1 MITNSF
7 INRFPTGEVRVTPAA
22 YFALSHTEIVIGLIR
37 HIDCDWGELDEQD
50 WRQNDAAL
58 TNGSRLLSRYVT
70 PGGKVFWI
78 ITEHDRSA
86 TTILLPND
94 N

>member
-1 MITNSF
+1 MITTG
-7 INRFPTGEVRVTPAA
+7 IIARFPTGKFRITPAA
-22 YFALSHTEIVIGLIR
+22 DCALSQTDTLVGLIR
-37 HIDCDWGELDEQD
+37 HLSCDWGELNEHD

-58 TNGSRLLSRYVT
+58 KNGSSLLSRYVT
-70 PGGKVFWI
+70 PEGTVFWI

-94 N
+94 H